1 MSMSAVKSG
10 SWFWP
15 VQFWESR
22 LHTIPSLYASMP
34 NSGRRLTSRKSN
46 RSYSMKNFILLSLLF
61 LSVACSVTRQVTP
74 REQTTVEIRTET
86 IYVPDTVYVQ
96 LPAVSQSVETL
107 DTISV
112 LENKYAISDAS
123 VSGNILKHSLEIKPV
138 NEPVPVR
145 KEIVYRDSV
154 VLQRVDV
161 DHYIEMPAELTPW
174 QSFKIKLGG
183 YAFALII
190 LLIVCA
196 AIYFVSHLKPFKL

>member
-1 MSMSAVKSG
+1 
-10 SWFWP
+10 
-15 VQFWESR
+15 
-22 LHTIPSLYASMP
+22 
-34 NSGRRLTSRKSN
+34 
-46 RSYSMKNFILLSLLF
+46 MKNFILLF
-61 LSVACSVTRQVTP
+61 LPVACSTIRQVTP
-74 REQTTVEIRTET
+74 REQTTVEIRTE
-86 IYVPDTVYVQ
+86 TVYVQ

-112 LENKYAISDAS
+112 LENKYAVSEAS
-123 VSGNILKHSLEIKPV
+123 VSGNVLKHYLEVKPV

-145 KEIVYRDSV
+145 KEIIYRDSV
-154 VLQRVDV
+154 VLQQVDV

-190 LLIVCA
+190 LLIVCG

>member
-1 MSMSAVKSG
+1 M
-10 SWFWP
+10 
-15 VQFWESR
+15 R
-22 LHTIPSLYASMP
+22 
-34 NSGRRLTSRKSN
+34 
-46 RSYSMKNFILLSLLF
+46 NFILLFLLF

-74 REQTTVEIRTET
+74 RGQTTVEIRTET
-86 IYVPDTVYVQ
+86 VYVPDTVYVQ

-107 DTISV
+107 DTVSV
-112 LENKYAISDAS
+112 LENKYAVSEAS
-123 VSGNILKHSLEIKPV
+123 VSGNVLKHYLEVKPV
-138 NEPVPVR
+138 NEPVAIQ

-154 VLQRVDV
+154 VLQKVDV

>member
-1 MSMSAVKSG
+1 
-10 SWFWP
+10 
-15 VQFWESR
+15 
-22 LHTIPSLYASMP
+22 
-34 NSGRRLTSRKSN
+34 
-46 RSYSMKNFILLSLLF
+46 MKNFILLFLLF
-61 LSVACSVTRQVTP
+61 LSVACSTMKQVTP

-86 IYVPDTVYVQ
+86 VYVPDTVYVQ

-112 LENKYAISDAS
+112 LENKFAVSEAS
-123 VSGNILKHSLEIKPV
+123 FSGNVLKHYLEVKPV
-138 NEPVPVR
+138 NEPVAIQ

-154 VLQRVDV
+154 VLQKVDV
-161 DHYIEMPAELTPW
+161 DHYIEMPAELTAW

>member
-1 MSMSAVKSG
+1 
-10 SWFWP
+10 
-15 VQFWESR
+15 
-22 LHTIPSLYASMP
+22 
-34 NSGRRLTSRKSN
+34 
-46 RSYSMKNFILLSLLF
+46 MKNFILLSLLF
-61 LSVACSVTRQVTP
+61 LSVACSVTRQVTE

-190 LLIVCA
+190 LLIVYA

>member
-1 MSMSAVKSG
+1 
-10 SWFWP
+10 
-15 VQFWESR
+15 
-22 LHTIPSLYASMP
+22 
-34 NSGRRLTSRKSN
+34 
-46 RSYSMKNFILLSLLF
+46 MKNFILFFLLF

-86 IYVPDTVYVQ
+86 VYVPDTVYVQ

-112 LENKYAISDAS
+112 LENKFAVSEAS
-123 VSGNILKHSLEIKPV
+123 VSGNVLKHYLEVKPV
-138 NEPVPVR
+138 NEPVAIQ

-154 VLQRVDV
+154 VLQKVDV
-161 DHYIEMPAELTPW
+161 DHYIEMPAELTAW

-196 AIYFVSHLKPFKL
+196 AIYFVSHSKLFKL